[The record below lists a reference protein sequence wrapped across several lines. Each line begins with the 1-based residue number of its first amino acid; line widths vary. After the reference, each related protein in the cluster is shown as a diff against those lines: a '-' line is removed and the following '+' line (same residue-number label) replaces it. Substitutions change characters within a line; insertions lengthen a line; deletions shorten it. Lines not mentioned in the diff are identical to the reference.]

1 MLFSWYS
8 SGTHPIQTVSLG
20 FLAYNTVAFG
30 LQPVIGYLCDTYRK
44 IPAGMIGGMLL
55 IVGLLFLP
63 YPAVSILL
71 MGLGNACFHIEGG
84 IDSLRHSGGKMA
96 RSGIFVSS
104 GALGVAF
111 GGLAGKSGAISAYHA
126 VGILLLCLVLIYVF
140 CRKHAEP
147 EDTIAEDTKSGHT
160 KPEEIKPAFSIIKP
174 GLSFGIVILLAAV
187 SIIIRSYAGAILP
200 MDWRTTPTLFVFPAI
215 GAFLGKASGGLLADR
230 IGARKL
236 AVSSLLVALFLLT
249 FGYTDPWV
257 CLTGILFFNM
267 SMAVTLCAIASVLP
281 LNPGLSFGITTLA
294 LLCGNVPTFFVE
306 TSPAPPIFAALTA
319 ISMVCLGY
327 ILKGKV
333 KNNEQN
339 NAKNQ

>member
-20 FLAYNTVAFG
+20 FLTYNAVAFG
-30 LQPVIGYLCDTYRK
+30 LQPIIGYLCDKYRK
-44 IPAGMIGGMLL
+44 IPAGMIGGVLL

-63 YPAVSILL
+63 YPAVSIFL

-111 GGLAGKSGAISAYHA
+111 GSLAGKSGAISVYHA

-140 CRKHAEP
+140 CRKHTEP
-147 EDTIAEDTKSGHT
+147 GDKKTEN
-160 KPEEIKPAFSIIKP
+160 IKPAFSIIRP
-174 GLSFGIVILLAAV
+174 ELSFGIVITLAVV

-200 MDWRTTPTLFVFPAI
+200 IQWRTTPTLFVFPAI
-215 GAFLGKASGGLLADR
+215 GAFLGKAFGGLLADR

-236 AVSSLLVALFLLT
+236 AVLSLLVSLFLLT
-249 FGYTDPWV
+249 FGYMDPWV
-257 CLTGILFFNM
+257 CMTGILFFNM

-294 LLCGNVPTFFVE
+294 LLCGNVPTFFAE
-306 TSPAPPIFAALTA
+306 AGPAPLIIAALTA

-333 KNNEQN
+333 KINE
-339 NAKNQ
+339 